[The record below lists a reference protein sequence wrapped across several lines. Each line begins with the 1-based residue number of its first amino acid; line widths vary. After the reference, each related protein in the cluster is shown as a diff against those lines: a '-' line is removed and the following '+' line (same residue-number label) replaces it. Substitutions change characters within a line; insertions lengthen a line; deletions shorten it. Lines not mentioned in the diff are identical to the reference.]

1 MIFEQLLGFP
11 SIEVKDVKINDK
23 EIIFEV
29 EFTNKNAEC
38 PICKR
43 QCENIHEFD
52 IKKVRDRHLLD
63 KRCWIIL
70 HHRRFK
76 CNHCNKTF
84 MERLSWLDEYGKY
97 TTRYAEW
104 IKKLGKE
111 IDVKN
116 LSKLE
121 GIGYKTVERIVKN
134 ANFKLM
140 FPDKNRFPI
149 HAGIDEFALRKGRG
163 NFCVVINDN
172 KQNKPYDIL
181 PSRENDNLISYF
193 QSIPKKIRDKVKSI
207 TIDIWKSGI
216 KLLREFFTKCQII
229 IDRFHVMK
237 SLNKCI
243 DKTRRRLQKL
253 INKED
258 SKRLKNLRWIM
269 LKNGDD
275 LREEEKE
282 KLIFAF
288 ERSKALKQIY
298 EFKEKLRSLFEM
310 RISKE
315 KAKLHLRKLIDKADK
330 EIPHRAIKSFIK
342 TYNTYEDCILN
353 YFNER
358 KSNGLSEGI
367 INKIKLI
374 KRKAFGM
381 TNFYNFS
388 GRVFQ
393 AFNSNYS
400 RN

>member
-1 MIFEQLLGFP
+1 MIFEQILGFP
-11 SIEVKDVKINDK
+11 YIKVKDVKINDK
-23 EIIFEV
+23 EIIFEI
-29 EFTNKNAEC
+29 ECSNKSAKC
-38 PICKR
+38 PVCNKP
-43 QCENIHEFD
+43 CESVHELD
-52 IKKVRDRHLLD
+52 IKRIRDRHLLD

-84 MERLSWLDEYGKY
+84 MERLPWIDEYGKY

-104 IKKLGKE
+104 IEKLGKE
-111 IDVKN
+111 IDVKS
-116 LSKLE
+116 LSEME
-121 GIGYKTVERIVKN
+121 GIGYKTVERIIKN
-134 ANFKLM
+134 GNFELM
-140 FPDKNRFPI
+140 FPNKNMFPI

-172 KQNKPYDIL
+172 EQNKPYDIL
-181 PSRENDNLISYF
+181 SSRENENLISYF
-193 QSIPKKIRDKVKSI
+193 QSIPNKIRDKVKSI
-207 TIDIWKSGI
+207 TIDIWKAGI
-216 KLLREFFTKCQII
+216 KLLREFFTNCQII

-258 SKRLKNLRWIM
+258 SKQLKNLRWIM
-269 LKNGDD
+269 LKNGKD
-275 LREEEKE
+275 LIEEEKK
-282 KLIFAF
+282 KLSFAF
-288 ERSKALKQIY
+288 ERSKALQQTY
-298 EFKEKLRSLFEM
+298 EFKEKVRSIFEM

-315 KAKLHLRKLIDKADK
+315 KAKQRLRKIIDKADK

-342 TYNTYEDCILN
+342 TYNTYEDYILN

-388 GRVFQ
+388 GRIFQ
-393 AFNSNYS
+393 AFNCNYS

>member
-1 MIFEQLLGFP
+1 MIFEQILGFP
-11 SIEVKDVKINDK
+11 NIKVKDIKINEK
-23 EIIFEV
+23 EITFEI
-29 EFTNKNAEC
+29 ECSNKYAGC
-38 PICKR
+38 PTCNKP
-43 QCENIHEFD
+43 CESIHEVS
-52 IKKVRDRHLLD
+52 IKKIRDRHLLD

-76 CNHCNKTF
+76 CNNCNNSF
-84 MERLSWLDEYGKY
+84 MERLSWLDSYGKY

-104 IKKLGKE
+104 ISKLGKE

-116 LSKLE
+116 ISQIEKV
-121 GIGYKTVERIVKN
+121 GYKTVERIVKN
-134 ANFKLM
+134 GNFELL
-140 FPDKNRFPI
+140 FPDRNRFPI

-172 KQNKPYDIL
+172 EQNKPYDIL
-181 PSRENDNLISYF
+181 PSRENSTLISYF
-193 QSIPKKIRDKVKSI
+193 ESIPKKVRDKIKSF
-207 TIDIWKSGI
+207 TIDMWKAGI
-216 KLLREFFTKCQII
+216 SLIREFFSNCKII

-237 SLNKCI
+237 CLNKCI

-258 SKRLKNLRWIM
+258 SKQLKNLRWII
-269 LKNGDD
+269 LKNGDE
-275 LREEEKE
+275 LTEEERQ
-282 KLIFAF
+282 KLSFAF
-288 ERSKALKQIY
+288 ERSKPLEQIY
-298 EFKEKLRSLFEM
+298 HLKEKVRAIFEKK
-310 RISKE
+310 IPKE
-315 KAKLHLRKLIDKADK
+315 KARQKLRKLIDKANE

-342 TYNTYEDCILN
+342 TYNTYEDYILN
-353 YFNER
+353 YFEQR
-358 KSNGLSEGI
+358 RSNGSLEGI

-393 AFNSNYS
+393 AFNCNYS